1 VKQTIVLT
9 DGAQQEI
16 INAFNYYESAQAG
29 IGAMFINYLESTFN
43 SISTNPKGF
52 KKISSKSRQAVVRKF
67 PFIVIYEAIDDQI
80 VILAVFHT
88 SRKPKRKSNKK

>member
-1 VKQTIVLT
+1 VKKTLIIT
-9 DGAQQEI
+9 EDASQEI
-16 INAFNYYESAQAG
+16 MDAFNYYESAQAG
-29 IGAMFINYLESTFN
+29 IGAIFINYLESTFN

-67 PFIVIYEAIDDQI
+67 PFIVIYEAINEQI

-88 SRKPKRKSNKK
+88 SRKPRKKPNKK

>member
-9 DGAQQEI
+9 EEAQQEI
-16 INAFNYYESAQAG
+16 MDAFNYYESAQAG
-29 IGAMFINYLESTFN
+29 IGAMFINYLENTFN
-43 SISTNPKGF
+43 SISTNPNGF
-52 KKISSKSRQAVVRKF
+52 KKISSKSRQAVVPKF
-67 PFIVIYEAIDDQI
+67 PFIVIYEAIDEKI